1 MVTLDVGVKVKLHV
15 LLYEVDGED
24 RFHVHAVVDGQPEP
38 VDVTEQY
45 ELIAAHNPE
54 TGQRGFAVLK
64 KLPPL
69 QETPQ

>member
-1 MVTLDVGVKVKLHV
+1 MDLNIKVKLHL
-15 LLYEVDGED
+15 LLYERDGQE

-38 VDVTEQY
+38 VDVTDQY

-54 TGQRGFAVLK
+54 TGQRGFTLLK